1 MVLVFFFK
9 LETSSVI
16 LLQSLSVRWQH
27 EVTQEVVPA
36 HEVDHV
42 KFETRET
49 LEKFH
54 RIYNI
59 VWKENDPKKNPGCK
73 FFGSVRLLLEISA

>member
-27 EVTQEVVPA
+27 EVTQEVGSA

-49 LEKFH
+49 LEKCH

-59 VWKENDPKKNPGCK
+59 VWKENDPKKK
-73 FFGSVRLLLEISA
+73 SRLQILWVCQAFT